1 MIVVEQ
7 VYNSIFLPKFE
18 MKNLIQV
25 ARIKMTLLG
34 RKFFKKRPTGNW
46 PSIFRM
52 RASRPADNFVF
63 HLTKT

>member
-34 RKFFKKRPTGNW
+34 RKFFKKK
-46 PSIFRM
+46 
-52 RASRPADNFVF
+52 ADRQLAVNFSGWE
-63 HLTKT
+63 LAGQ